1 MSKLLDFLSGGAAKV
16 IDSIGNVIDNVTTTQ
31 EEKLTLKNEAARIV
45 GQEFLNM
52 QMVAN
57 EEMANARNREI
68 ELKNSIGGWTQNL
81 AAALVIISFLVCIFV
96 WMFIDIRTANKDML
110 YMLTG
115 SLGTLVVQIFSYW
128 FGSSVGSQKKD
139 IRNHDFNTNKQS

>member
-52 QMVAN
+52 QMMAN

-68 ELKNSIGGWTQNL
+68 ELKNSVGGWTQNVMAGL
-81 AAALVIISFLVCIFV
+81 TILSFLACIFT
-96 WMFIDIRTANKDML
+96 WMFIDIRNENKDML
-110 YMLTG
+110 YMLIG
-115 SLGTLVVQIFSYW
+115 YLGGQVGQIFSYW